1 MRILILSDIHANHSA
16 LEAVLSAAGPV
27 DAVWC
32 LGDLVG
38 YGPDPNECIERIRE
52 LPNRVCLLG
61 NHDAAVLGSID
72 LMAFNRD
79 ARLSIQW
86 ARAKISAANL
96 EFLRSLPD
104 KTVAENTTLAHGSP
118 RNPIWEYLLDI
129 YNAGDNFNHFE
140 TRACLVGHS
149 HLPVAFVQHAE
160 SGFVEWFVPPTDAVI
175 QIEERMILNPGSAGQ
190 PRDHSPLAAF
200 AIYDPHAG
208 TWQSQRVEYDV
219 TGVQNRI
226 LAAGLPARHA
236 ERLAQGW

>member
-96 EFLRSLPD
+96 EFLRSLPE

>member
-1 MRILILSDIHANHSA
+1 MRILILSDVHANYTA
-16 LEAVLSAAGPV
+16 LEAVLKAAGAV

-32 LGDLVG
+32 LGDLAG
-38 YGPDPNECIERIRE
+38 YGPDPNECIERIRK
-52 LPNRVCLLG
+52 LPNCVCLLG

-86 ARAKISAANL
+86 ARQQITAENL
-96 EFLRSLPD
+96 EFLRSLPE
-104 KTVAENTTLAHGSP
+104 KTVVENTTLAHGSP

-160 SGFVEWFVPPTDAVI
+160 SGFVEWFVPPAGTVI
-175 QIEERMILNPGSAGQ
+175 QIEERMILNPGSTGQ

-200 AIYDPHAG
+200 AIYDPQAG

-219 TGVQNRI
+219 TDVQNRI

-236 ERLAQGW
+236 ERLSQGW

>member
-1 MRILILSDIHANHSA
+1 MRILILSDIHANHTA
-16 LEAVLSAAGPV
+16 LEAVLTAAGAV

-38 YGPDPNECIERIRE
+38 YGPDPNECIERVRD
-52 LPNRVCLLG
+52 LPNLACILG

-86 ARAKISAANL
+86 ARQKISAENL
-96 EFLRSLPD
+96 EFLRSLPE

-200 AIYDPHAG
+200 AIYDPQAG

-236 ERLAQGW
+236 ERLSQGW